1 MIKLSIVMPVY
12 NEEKTILEILKR
24 VEQVVLL
31 NIEKEIIIIDNG
43 SNDNTCNHLK
53 TLDANKYK
61 IIYQKEN
68 LGKGA
73 ALREGFQAVT
83 GDLVLI
89 QDADL
94 EYSPEE
100 YPKLIEPILN
110 NGVHVVYGS
119 RILASHETNHFFYY
133 YGNRL
138 VTFLTNMLYGSSLTD
153 METGYKV
160 FRREVLAEL
169 DLKANNFSIEPEI
182 TAKILRRYK
191 IFEVPISYVGRS
203 FEDGKKISWKDGLHA
218 LYTLLKYKVIE

>member
-1 MIKLSIVMPVY
+1 MTKLSIVIPVY
-12 NEEKTILEILKR
+12 NEEKTILEVLRR
-24 VEQVVLL
+24 VEEVVLPDV
-31 NIEKEIIIIDNG
+31 EKEVIIVDDG
-43 SNDNTCNHLK
+43 SSDNTCNHLK
-53 TLDANKYK
+53 TLDTNRYK

-73 ALREGFQAVT
+73 ALRDGFKAVT

-100 YPKLIEPILN
+100 YPKLINPILK
-110 NGVHVVYGS
+110 NGVMVVYGS

-138 VTFLTNMLYGSSLTD
+138 VTFLTNALYGSSLTD

-160 FRREVLAEL
+160 FRREVLDEL
-169 DLKANNFSIEPEI
+169 NLEANDFSIEPEI
-182 TAKILRRYK
+182 TVKILRKHK

-203 FEDGKKISWKDGLHA
+203 FKDGKKISWKDGLHA
-218 LYTLLKYKVIE
+218 LYTLLKYKVME